1 MLPDYFVRHARAIG
15 ALSIA
20 VCLLTWGLDYFEF
33 VGPCIY
39 CRIQRTLIG
48 ILGVFLFLPAFGGW
62 FVRLGLNML
71 ALFGAVVAANQ
82 HFIVWDKIAK
92 GELFYLYK
100 LPHDNSFILSF
111 LAIGVFIVQAF
122 IINRRA
128 DVAEKLALSRFLW
141 ETAGQAVVL
150 AGVSHGFEGR
160 CFSLPQTR

>member
-128 DVAEKLALSRFLW
+128 DVAEKLGGRSHRVIRPCNLAP
-141 ETAGQAVVL
+141 VVRRGCRPTL
-150 AGVSHGFEGR
+150 VIVYAYA
-160 CFSLPQTR
+160 

>member
-92 GELFYLYK
+92 GELF
-100 LPHDNSFILSF
+100 
-111 LAIGVFIVQAF
+111 
-122 IINRRA
+122 
-128 DVAEKLALSRFLW
+128 
-141 ETAGQAVVL
+141 
-150 AGVSHGFEGR
+150 
-160 CFSLPQTR
+160 